1 MHTIENN
8 LLRITVKEIG
18 AELSRIQSVT
28 TGMDYLWDGNPD
40 IWPSHAPVLFPIIGE
55 LKEGTYHYKG
65 NSYQLNRHGFVRN
78 NPKVKLTDSSD
89 NSLRFTLSYDEDLL
103 LAYPFR
109 FEFNISYTL
118 EENRIIV
125 HHEVKNLGDD
135 TMLFSI
141 GGHPAFRCPR
151 QSGESYDD
159 FYLEFDQRESV
170 SRWMLTDKG
179 LLSGETEQVLK
190 DTKNLPIFHRLFDQ
204 DALVFKDLKSTK
216 VSLKSRKS
224 DQVVALYFSD
234 FPYLGIWAKPKGD
247 YVCLEPWHGVA
258 DSHDTDQNLETKEG
272 IIRLQGGGTFTASYT
287 IEITE

>member
-8 LLRITVKEIG
+8 QLRVTVKETG
-18 AELSRIQSVT
+18 AELCRIQSVI

-55 LKEGTYHYKG
+55 LKEGTYHYQG
-65 NSYQLNRHGFVRN
+65 NNYQLNRHGFVRN
-78 NPKVKLTDSSD
+78 NPKVRLADSTD

-109 FEFNISYTL
+109 FEFNIRYTL
-118 EENRIIV
+118 EDNRIIV

-135 TMLFSI
+135 VMLFSI

-151 QSGESYDD
+151 QNGENYDD
-159 FYLEFDQRESV
+159 FYLEFEQRETV
-170 SRWMLTDKG
+170 SRWLLTDKG
-179 LLSGETEQVLK
+179 LLSGETEPVLK
-190 DTKNLPIFHRLFDQ
+190 DTKNLPIYHRLFDQ

-224 DQVVALYFSD
+224 DQVVALYFGD

-247 YVCLEPWHGVA
+247 YVCIEPWHGVA

-287 IEITE
+287 IEIIE